1 MPEKKLLQGSKR
13 RKNSI
18 SIAGAMVIAIL
29 CAVVS
34 FFYLIE
40 NTFINP
46 YSIVCDLVSKKIY
59 LSDAQLG
66 NWKALCVSRAKLV
79 TPFSSKNL
87 IIQDIGNAF
96 ELLNVSH
103 LEIYDSKEV
112 KNIWTGVSSDTGMQ
126 GDFVDSEMLVFK
138 VHRGSP
144 AEKAGIRRGDIVKS
158 INGENP
164 NAWSI
169 SQKTGRYVLHR
180 AKKSFE
186 VNISEGS
193 FQRNDSVTMDEL
205 KNHTVLVT
213 IPSFRGDFFSVE
225 KVDEISRKIQNSKSV
240 IVDLR
245 GNSGGNFVA
254 GLRLLSL
261 FICEPK
267 RVGRILKP
275 RSINPGLITLA
286 NDLSDDHQ
294 IESLE
299 KNSELILETY
309 KSPFCYK
316 GAVKVLI
323 DGKTSSVAEMVA
335 QGLKELRKSAIEG
348 APSHGQLLVGVWYPL
363 DELGHGVQISIP
375 EAYYQSHE
383 GFRIEGQG
391 VRVDRV
397 LHYNLPEMIMG
408 TDSWVEAL
416 QRIDLN

>member
-1 MPEKKLLQGSKR
+1 
-13 RKNSI
+13 
-18 SIAGAMVIAIL
+18 MVLAIL

-34 FFYLIE
+34 FFYVIE
-40 NTFINP
+40 NTFMNP

-59 LSDAQLG
+59 LSDTQLG
-66 NWKALCVSRAKLV
+66 NWNAVCMSRAKLV
-79 TPFSSKNL
+79 TPFSSKKL

-112 KNIWTGVSSDTGMQ
+112 NNIWTGVSSDTGMQ
-126 GDFVDSEMLVFK
+126 GDFVDNEMLVFK
-138 VHRGSP
+138 VHPGSP
-144 AEKAGIRRGDIVKS
+144 AEKAGIHRGDIVKS

-164 NAWSI
+164 NTWSV
-169 SQKTGRYVLHR
+169 SHEAGQYMLDR

-193 FQRNDSVTMDEL
+193 FQRNDSVTIAEL
-205 KNHTVLVT
+205 KNHTVLVS
-213 IPSFRGDFFSVE
+213 IPSFRGDFFSLE
-225 KVDEISRKIQNSKSV
+225 KVDEISKRIQNSKSV

-267 RVGRILKP
+267 RVGKILKP
-275 RSINPGLITLA
+275 RSINPSLITLA

-309 KSPFCYK
+309 KSAFCFK

-335 QGLKELRKSAIEG
+335 QGLKELRKAIIAG
-348 APSHGQLLVGVWYPL
+348 APSHGQLLVGVWYPM

-383 GFRIEGQG
+383 GFRIEGHG
-391 VRVDRV
+391 VHVDRI
-397 LHYNLPEMIMG
+397 LHYNLPEMTMG
-408 TDSWVEAL
+408 IDSWVEDL
-416 QRIDLN
+416 QKNDLN

>member
-1 MPEKKLLQGSKR
+1 M
-13 RKNSI
+13 
-18 SIAGAMVIAIL
+18 AMVITIL
-29 CAVVS
+29 CAAVA
-34 FFYLIE
+34 FFYVVE
-40 NTFINP
+40 NAFVNP

-59 LSDAQLG
+59 LSDHQLG
-66 NWKALCVSRAKLV
+66 NWKALCMSRANLV

-112 KNIWTGVSSDTGMQ
+112 KNIWTGESSDTGIQ

-138 VHRGSP
+138 VHPGSP
-144 AEKAGIRRGDIVKS
+144 AEKAGVQKGDTVES

-164 NAWSI
+164 NTWSI
-169 SQKTGRYVLHR
+169 SHNSGQYILHR
-180 AKKSFE
+180 AKQSFE
-186 VNISEGS
+186 VRISEGS
-193 FQRNDSVTMDEL
+193 FLRNDNVTVDQL
-205 KNHTVLVT
+205 KNKTSLLT
-213 IPSFRGDFFSVE
+213 IPSFRGDFFSEQEIVGISE
-225 KVDEISRKIQNSKSV
+225 KIKNSKNV

-261 FICEPK
+261 FVCEPK
-267 RVGRILKP
+267 VVGKILKP
-275 RSINPGLITLA
+275 RSLYLGRINLA

-299 KNSELILETY
+299 KNSELVLATY
-309 KSPFCYK
+309 NSPYCYK

-335 QGLKELRKSAIEG
+335 QGLKELRKSTIAG
-348 APSHGQLLVGVWYPL
+348 APSHGQLLVGVWYPM
-363 DELGHGVQISIP
+363 DEIGTGVQISIP

-383 GFRIEGQG
+383 GFRIEGHG
-391 VRVDRV
+391 VQVDRI
-397 LHYNLPEMIMG
+397 LHYDLPEMQKG
-408 TDSWVEAL
+408 FDSWVEAV
-416 QRIDLN
+416 QRNEVN